1 LTFAGHASF
10 WSVIAADMGASLL
23 VIFDLLHDGGMVRV
37 FDTTNERV
45 AQAAK
50 EIIGR
55 QLA

>member
-1 LTFAGHASF
+1 
-10 WSVIAADMGASLL
+10 MGASLL